1 MASDTLGG
9 PAATAEA
16 VAKISRREVD
26 LVIGTQIVAKGW
38 HFPHLTLVGIVD
50 ADLGLGGGDLR
61 AGERTIQL
69 LHQVAGRAGRASTP
83 GRVLLQSYTPE
94 HPVMQALVSGDFD
107 AFMAQ
112 EAAQRRPGFWPP
124 YGRLAALIISA
135 EDAKEADATAA
146 DLGRTAPYG
155 EGIQVLGPAPAP
167 IAVLRNR
174 HRRRI
179 LLRTW
184 RTIAVQP
191 ILRRWLSMVKPGK
204 GARIDIDIDPVS
216 FL

>member
-1 MASDTLGG
+1 M
-9 PAATAEA
+9 
-16 VAKISRREVD
+16 
-26 LVIGTQIVAKGW
+26 
-38 HFPHLTLVGIVD
+38 
-50 ADLGLGGGDLR
+50 
-61 AGERTIQL
+61 
-69 LHQVAGRAGRASTP
+69 
-83 GRVLLQSYTPE
+83 
-94 HPVMQALVSGDFD
+94 
-107 AFMAQ
+107 
-112 EAAQRRPGFWPP
+112 
-124 YGRLAALIISA
+124 
-135 EDAKEADATAA
+135 
-146 DLGRTAPYG
+146 
-155 EGIQVLGPAPAP
+155 LGPAPAP